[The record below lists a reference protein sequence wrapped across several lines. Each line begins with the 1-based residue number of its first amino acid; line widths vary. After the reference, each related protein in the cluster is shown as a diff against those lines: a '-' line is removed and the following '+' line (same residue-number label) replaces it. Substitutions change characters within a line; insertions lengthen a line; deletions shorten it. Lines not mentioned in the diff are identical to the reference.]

1 MEEQIKLNLDILA
14 DYKSQLDLLDLQKR
28 EMIDGVLTPEIRQ
41 AMADI
46 EAEFSGKADLVNA
59 RIAGVRLE
67 IDRDVLQHGET
78 VKGAHMMAIWVKPR
92 VIWDTKGLN
101 GYGLAY
107 PEIMAFQKVGEP
119 SVTIRNI

>member
-46 EAEFSGKADLVNA
+46 EAEFSGKSDLVNA
-59 RIAGVRLE
+59 RIAGIRLE
-67 IDRDVLQHGET
+67 IDRDVLQYGAT

-92 VIWDTKGLN
+92 VTWDTKGLN